1 MTVCGLV
8 MHGRCIVMTAATVQ
22 TTEAYKVKDEKGPP
36 FKTTH
41 ENEVRCKCQVRLA
54 NCAGEE

>member
-1 MTVCGLV
+1 
-8 MHGRCIVMTAATVQ
+8 MHGRCSVMTAATVQ

-36 FKTTH
+36 LKTTH
-41 ENEVRCKCQVRLA
+41 ENEVQCKCQVRLA

>member
-1 MTVCGLV
+1 MTV
-8 MHGRCIVMTAATVQ
+8 HGQCSVMTAATVQ

-36 FKTTH
+36 LKTTH